1 MCGRFYD
8 FKIAEGVFLRF
19 YKSINF
25 VALKKFSTRI
35 FFSLSREQWRR
46 KTEFSLEIEIVCN
59 SQPVYSCNSNQR
71 TKHVLG
77 FSFNIFCYLINIV
90 FISLAAAGF
99 WFCLCSSSENK
110 CCFWAS
116 SGLSKQFWDVIIE
129 ISQVHLL
136 PFPPSVSLPFLIKM
150 HSLENVDY
158 LRQTDCIALWFIFS
172 RYKSALQAPNLNI
185 PFSSFQI

>member
-1 MCGRFYD
+1 MCWRFYD
-8 FKIAEGVFLRF
+8 SKTAEGIFVWF
-19 YKSINF
+19 YKSINL
-25 VALKKFSTRI
+25 VALKKISTGI
-35 FFSLSREQWRR
+35 FFQSEQGTM
-46 KTEFSLEIEIVCN
+46 KKETEFSLEIEIVCN

-71 TKHVLG
+71 TKHILG

-116 SGLSKQFWDVIIE
+116 SGLSKRFWDVIIE

-172 RYKSALQAPNLNI
+172 WYKSALQTPNLNI
-185 PFSSFQI
+185 PFLSFQI